1 MLVVGLTGGIG
12 SGKTT
17 IAKGFAA
24 LGVPVYIADDA
35 SKKLLNT
42 NTEVQENVKDLLGAQ
57 AFINSGTDTVA
68 DRKFIASKV
77 FNNAQLLH
85 GLNAILHPAVRRDFN
100 TWLKAQ
106 TAPYILYEAA
116 ILLESGG
123 SDLCDYIIV
132 VTAPLELRIAR
143 VVARDKVTKQEV
155 QARIKNQWNEQE
167 RLDYAHFVIV
177 NEDIQTIELQIRRIH
192 ELLLKK

>member
-35 SKKLLNT
+35 SKKLLDT
-42 NTEVQENVKDLLGAQ
+42 NAEVQENVKDLLGAQ
-57 AFINSGTDTVA
+57 AYINTDKGEVA

-77 FNNAQLLH
+77 FNDATFLN
-85 GLNAILHPAVRRDFN
+85 GLNAIMHPVVRRDFN
-100 TWLKAQ
+100 NWRAIQ

-123 SDLCDYIIV
+123 YDLCDYIIV
-132 VTAPLELRIAR
+132 VATPLDIRIAR
-143 VVARDKVTKQEV
+143 VIERDNVTEQEV
-155 QARIKNQWNEQE
+155 HARINNQWNDKK
-167 RLDYAHFVIV
+167 RLDYASFVII
-177 NEDIQTIELQIRRIH
+177 NEDIQKIDVQIRRVH
-192 ELLLKK
+192 ELMLK